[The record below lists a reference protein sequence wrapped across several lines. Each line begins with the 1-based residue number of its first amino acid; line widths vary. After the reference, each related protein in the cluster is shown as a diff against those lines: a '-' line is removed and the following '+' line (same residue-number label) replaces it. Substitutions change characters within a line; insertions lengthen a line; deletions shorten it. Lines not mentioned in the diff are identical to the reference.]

1 MPWRIESHL
10 SLHVQGWH
18 KERVRDCGQGRLPR
32 PTACT
37 PRCVVEDLKHSLAGL
52 ERRILKLRRESRVL
66 VDNDEQLREQFRLLI
81 GVLGT
86 RIRNKQTR

>member
-1 MPWRIESHL
+1 
-10 SLHVQGWH
+10 
-18 KERVRDCGQGRLPR
+18 
-32 PTACT
+32 
-37 PRCVVEDLKHSLAGL
+37 VVEDLKHSLAGL